1 MTEKRKR
8 DDDAAAAAAAA
19 SDAEAARNVALHYSG
34 RDNQSTAQ
42 RKQSPIYHLRCLNNW
57 VRFYRRDAPRR
68 DAIPSRPPPPPPPPT
83 PPPHPNPNP
92 NPNPLNTLL
101 AARRQIK
108 STIIS
113 AYVRKGDRVL
123 DFACGKGGDLPKFRK
138 ASIGSYAGIDIALES
153 VRRDA
158 VTRYNAAGY
167 PFPASFIAGDGFAI
181 DLTEH
186 LPPAS
191 FDVISCQARS
201 IHWSPYGRVRVVD
214 ADP

>member
-8 DDDAAAAAAAA
+8 DDADAA

-57 VRFYRRDAPRR
+57 VRKNRRDATRSRR
-68 DAIPSRPPPPPPPPT
+68 ALPHLHHHHHHHLTLTLTLTLTPST
-83 PPPHPNPNP
+83 
-92 NPNPLNTLL
+92 L

-201 IHWSPYGRVRVVD
+201 IHWSPYDRVGVVD